1 MATEAVKEKVVAL
14 EKEKNDLWE
23 DLNWVWRWWLNK
35 GMGKEEDVKESKKVV
50 LGAMFSLSVCYV
62 VLCFLLHPIHLT
74 PNTLFFFSFLKHY
87 FYYNIIEKITKK

>member
-1 MATEAVKEKVVAL
+1 MAAEAVKEKVVAL

-50 LGAMFSLSVCYV
+50 LGAMFSLSV
-62 VLCFLLHPIHLT
+62 LCCTVFSFT
-74 PNTLFFFSFLKHY
+74 PNPFNPEYTLFFSFLKHY